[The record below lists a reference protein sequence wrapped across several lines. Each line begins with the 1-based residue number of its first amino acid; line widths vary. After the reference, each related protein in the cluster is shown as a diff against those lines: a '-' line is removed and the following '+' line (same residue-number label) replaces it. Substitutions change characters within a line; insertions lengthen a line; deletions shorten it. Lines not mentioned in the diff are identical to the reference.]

1 MDARNDRIAWGS
13 DGLIP
18 AVVQDAS
25 SGEVLMLAWQN
36 REALDLTLETGLAHF
51 WSRSRGRL
59 WRKGETSGNRMLVNR
74 VNMDCD
80 VDAVLLQVTPE
91 GPACHTGERSCFFES
106 LDGPGLSGES
116 RARFGTVVGEVFQVV
131 SSRLEEPCEGS
142 YTAKLARGGEKAV
155 LRKIAEEAC
164 EVILAAA
171 CEGDARVI
179 EESAD
184 LLFHLIVLLA
194 MRRLSTSDVAAE
206 LERRTR
212 HRRAPTGN

>member
-36 REALDLTLETGLAHF
+36 REALELTLETGLAHF

-91 GPACHTGERSCFFES
+91 GPACHTGERSCFFAS

-131 SSRLEEPCEGS
+131 SSRLEQPCEGS

-184 LLFHLIVLLA
+184 LLFHLVVLLA
-194 MRRLSTSDVAAE
+194 MRRLSTYDVAAE

>member
-36 REALDLTLETGLAHF
+36 REALELTLETGLAHF

-91 GPACHTGERSCFFES
+91 GPACHTGERSCFFAS

-131 SSRLEEPCEGS
+131 SSRLEQPCEGS

-194 MRRLSTSDVAAE
+194 MRRLSTYDVAAE